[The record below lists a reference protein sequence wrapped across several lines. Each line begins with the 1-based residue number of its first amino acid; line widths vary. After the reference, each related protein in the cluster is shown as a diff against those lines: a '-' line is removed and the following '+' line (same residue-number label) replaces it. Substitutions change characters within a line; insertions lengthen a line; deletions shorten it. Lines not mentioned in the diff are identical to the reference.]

1 MTTELGTDTR
11 EDRKSCEGLTTVM
24 KASEVLPSGKTL
36 AVFFQFTVS
45 IGHIG

>member
-11 EDRKSCEGLTTVM
+11 EDKKSCEGLTIVM
-24 KASEVLPSGKTL
+24 KASEVKAL